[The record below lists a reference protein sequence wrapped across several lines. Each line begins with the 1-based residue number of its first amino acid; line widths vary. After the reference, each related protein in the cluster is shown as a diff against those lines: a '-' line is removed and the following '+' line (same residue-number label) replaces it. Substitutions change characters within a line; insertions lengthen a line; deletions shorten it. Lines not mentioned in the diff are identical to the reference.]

1 MSKQKS
7 TDLATNFYL
16 EKLILD
22 ASFVELLE
30 EKVDK
35 IVENTEGIILTK
47 NISQLV
53 FIIIDLIEHYST
65 IVIKPSFVGSVIK
78 GLLLFLIRRY
88 NVNITDEQLVVY
100 NQLID
105 DALNLLFKIPFKKG
119 CCK

>member
-1 MSKQKS
+1 MNKQKL
-7 TDLATNFYL
+7 DLATNFYL
-16 EKLILD
+16 EKLVLD

-35 IVENTEGIILTK
+35 IVSNTEGVILTQ
-47 NISQLV
+47 NVSQLV
-53 FIIIDLIEHYST
+53 FIIIDLIEHHST
-65 IVIKPSFVGSVIK
+65 IVIKPAFVGSVIK

-88 NVNITDEQLVVY
+88 NVNVTDEQIAVF

-119 CCK
+119 CCCK